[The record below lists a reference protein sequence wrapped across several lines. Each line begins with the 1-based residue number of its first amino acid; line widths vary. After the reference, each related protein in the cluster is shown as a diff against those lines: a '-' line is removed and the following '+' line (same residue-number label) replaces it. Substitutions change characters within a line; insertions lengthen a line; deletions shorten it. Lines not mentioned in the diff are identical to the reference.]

1 MNIKHKYKKKTMK
14 NLCRMYLIYENSVEI
29 DLDKYKNSSIENII
43 SLLKNKDYL
52 IQYGVIRLEAKMS
65 KEEEY
70 KREDYTTEELT
81 QITPDEKIIK
91 IIGKLNSKEKKN
103 QKNQNYGQKK

>member
-1 MNIKHKYKKKTMK
+1 
-14 NLCRMYLIYENSVEI
+14 
-29 DLDKYKNSSIENII
+29 
-43 SLLKNKDYL
+43 
-52 IQYGVIRLEAKMS
+52 MS

-103 QKNQNYGQKK
+103 

>member
-52 IQYGVIRLEAKMS
+52 I
-65 KEEEY
+65 
-70 KREDYTTEELT
+70 
-81 QITPDEKIIK
+81 
-91 IIGKLNSKEKKN
+91 
-103 QKNQNYGQKK
+103 